1 MPLKE
6 GCLFASDYSRSV
18 LMVILGGVFLSFLGL
33 GDRNLEAATG
43 PQIAFYR
50 ALSQFIFFT
59 FVFLILRKGSIAD
72 EFSSLTW
79 RGWFAAV
86 VMALAGFFL
95 IMSFQ
100 FTLVANAIFFV
111 SLTPLM
117 AAILGWVFLK
127 EAISQRTAIAMAVAL
142 IGVTII
148 FGTNMNGDGVIGM
161 GFAFMM
167 AVCYAGT
174 IVIMRTIPAANV
186 ILICTLNAMFTLI
199 LMLPLIGDFAVSQKD
214 LFICLALGIFQVGL
228 GTMCVMAGA
237 RFVPAAQ
244 VSILALLEVVL
255 APIWVWIFV
264 HEVPSTTTLIGGAIV
279 LAGVIYQALGTR
291 ATLNQIS

>member
-33 GDRNLEAATG
+33 GDRSLEAATG

-72 EFSSLTW
+72 EFNSLTW

-111 SLTPLM
+111 SLTPLV

-199 LMLPLIGDFAVSQKD
+199 LMLPLIGDAKG
-214 LFICLALGIFQVGL
+214 FIHLPCARYIPSRTRYHVCHGWRALCSCRAGLYSGLARSCPRPNMGL
-228 GTMCVMAGA
+228 DI
-237 RFVPAAQ
+237 RP
-244 VSILALLEVVL
+244 
-255 APIWVWIFV
+255 
-264 HEVPSTTTLIGGAIV
+264 
-279 LAGVIYQALGTR
+279 
-291 ATLNQIS
+291 